1 MSRVIVDQLCVSYGD
16 VVAVDGMSFTA
27 EPGAVT
33 VVLGP
38 NGAGKTTT
46 IECLEGYRRP
56 VSGSVR
62 IDGLDPLADHHELSR
77 RVGVMLQDGGV
88 YTGIR
93 VMEVLR
99 LFAAYYDDPLPPE
112 ELVARVGLDH
122 RRSATWRSLSGGE
135 QQRLSLALALIGRP
149 DVAFLD
155 EPTAGVDIRGKQVIR
170 DVIRELRDDGVTV
183 VLTTHDLDEAEELA
197 DRIIIVDRG
206 RVVADGTPDELLDAA
221 AADHFS
227 FRADPGLDLDSLS
240 RSIDA
245 TVHELTPG
253 DYRVESPPTPSAV
266 AAVTSW
272 LADNNQLLDDLRAGR
287 HRLDDVF
294 LALTREADAVTDPSA
309 VTGRSRRGRR
319 RRDSV

>member
-1 MSRVIVDQLCVSYGD
+1 VARVVVDQLCVSYGSIR
-16 VVAVDGMSFTA
+16 AVDGMTFSA

-46 IECLEGYRRP
+46 IECLEGYRHAS
-56 VSGSVR
+56 SGTVR
-62 IDGLDPLADHHELSR
+62 IDDLDPVADHRALSR
-77 RVGVMLQDGGV
+77 RVGVMLQDGGI

-93 VMEVLR
+93 VMEALR
-99 LFAAYYDDPLPPE
+99 LFAAYYDDPVPPE
-112 ELVARVGLDH
+112 DLVVRVGLDH

-183 VLTTHDLDEAEELA
+183 VLTTHDLEEAEELA
-197 DRIIIVDRG
+197 DRIVIVDRG

-221 AADHFS
+221 AAENFS
-227 FRADPGLDLDSLS
+227 FRAGAGLDVGSLGRAVGS
-240 RSIDA
+240 
-245 TVHELTPG
+245 TVRELIPG
-253 DYRVESPPTPSAV
+253 DYRVETAPTPGAV
-266 AAVTSW
+266 ASVTTW
-272 LADNNQLLDDLRAGR
+272 LADHDQLLDDLRAGR
-287 HRLDDVF
+287 HRLDEVF
-294 LALTREADAVTDPSA
+294 LALTQETDAVRPSA
-309 VTGRSRRGRR
+309 RR
-319 RRDSV
+319 RRGAA